1 MIARYS
7 RPRMAAIWETGN
19 RYAAWLEVE
28 LAAAEAMARRG
39 WIPKKVPVVCRKKA
53 CIDVARILE
62 IEKKVKHDVIAFLTG
77 VGESIGPEARFL
89 HYGLTSY
96 DVVDTALGMLLAQS
110 ADLLLEG
117 VDALLAAIKKQAKRY
132 KDTPMAGR
140 THGMHAEPITFGLKL
155 CSWYEEMRRNR
166 ERLER
171 ARVSIAVG
179 KISGAVGTYAHLDP
193 AIETEVCKKLGLVAD
208 PISTQVVQRD
218 RHADYLLALAQLAT
232 SLEKFAL
239 EIRHLQRTEVGE
251 VEEPFTTGQKGSS
264 AMPHKKNPIISEQIC
279 GLARV
284 MRGYAL
290 ATLENNP
297 LWHERDISNSS
308 VERIVLPDASILM
321 DYLLDRMT
329 YLVADFVV
337 RPDVMK
343 RNLGLTGGRMHS
355 ETVMLALTRT
365 GLRREQAYE
374 IVQRNAM
381 EAMRSGRTLRELL
394 GADPDVAK
402 RLDAAQLAAAFDPKH
417 ALRWTD
423 TIFKRIFGK
432 GRKKPAARRARRPK
446 V

>member
-1 MIARYS
+1 MISRYS
-7 RPRMAAIWETGN
+7 RPRMAAVWETEN

-39 WIPKKVPVVCRKKA
+39 WIPKKVPVVCRRKA
-53 CIDVARILE
+53 RIDVGRILE
-62 IEKKVKHDVIAFLTG
+62 IERKVKHDVIAFLTG
-77 VGESIGPEARFL
+77 VGETIGPEARYL

-110 ADLLLEG
+110 CDLLLEG
-117 VDALLAAIKKQAKRY
+117 VDGLLAALRRQARRY
-132 KDTPMAGR
+132 KRTPMAGR

-155 CSWYEEMRRNR
+155 CSWYEETRRNR
-166 ERLER
+166 ERLGR
-171 ARVSIAVG
+171 ARASVAVG

-193 AIETEVCKKLGLVAD
+193 AIEKEVCRKLGLAPD

-251 VEEPFTTGQKGSS
+251 VEEPFTAGQKGSS

-329 YLVADFVV
+329 YLVTDFVV
-337 RPDVMK
+337 HPDVMR

-381 EAMRSGRTLRELL
+381 EGMRSGRPLRELL
-394 GADPDVAK
+394 GADPEVA
-402 RLDAAQLAAAFDPKH
+402 RRLSPAVLDAAFNPRH

-423 TIFKRIFGK
+423 AIYARIFGA
-432 GRKKPAARRARRPK
+432 GSRTGKKRAARARG
-446 V
+446 

>member
-1 MIARYS
+1 
-7 RPRMAAIWETGN
+7 
-19 RYAAWLEVE
+19 
-28 LAAAEAMARRG
+28 
-39 WIPKKVPVVCRKKA
+39 
-53 CIDVARILE
+53 
-62 IEKKVKHDVIAFLTG
+62 
-77 VGESIGPEARFL
+77 
-89 HYGLTSY
+89 
-96 DVVDTALGMLLAQS
+96 
-110 ADLLLEG
+110 
-117 VDALLAAIKKQAKRY
+117 
-132 KDTPMAGR
+132 
-140 THGMHAEPITFGLKL
+140 MHAEPITFGLKL
-155 CSWYEEMRRNR
+155 CSWYEETRRNR
-166 ERLER
+166 ERLAR

-193 AIETEVCKKLGLVAD
+193 AIEVEVCKKLGLVAD

-337 RPDVMK
+337 HPEVMK

-355 ETVMLALTRT
+355 ETVMLALTST

-381 EAMRSGRTLRELL
+381 EGMRSGRPLRELL
-394 GADPDVAK
+394 GADPEIAK
-402 RLDAAQLAAAFDPKH
+402 RLDAAQLDAAFDPKH

-423 TIFKRIFGK
+423 AIFTRIFGRGAK
-432 GRKKPAARRARRPK
+432 RPAARRRL
-446 V
+446 

>member
-1 MIARYS
+1 MIPRYT
-7 RPRMAAIWETGN
+7 RPRMAAVWEAEN
-19 RYAAWLEVE
+19 RYATWLEVE

-39 WIPKKVPVVCRKKA
+39 WVPKKVPVVCRRKA
-53 CIDVARILE
+53 RIDVARILE
-62 IEKKVKHDVIAFLTG
+62 VEKKVKHDVIAFLTA
-77 VGESIGPEARFL
+77 VAETVGPEARYL

-96 DVVDTALGMLLAQS
+96 DVVDTALGLLLAQS

-117 VDALLAAIKKQAKRY
+117 VDGLLAALKKQARRY
-132 KDTPMAGR
+132 KHTPMAGR

-155 CSWYEEMRRNR
+155 LSWYEETRRNR
-166 ERLER
+166 ERLAR

-179 KISGAVGTYAHLDP
+179 KVSGAVGTYAHLDP
-193 AIETEVCKKLGLVAD
+193 AIEKEVCRKLGLAAD
-208 PISTQVVQRD
+208 PISNQVVQRD
-218 RHADYLLALAQLAT
+218 RHACFLSCLAVIGA

-337 RPDVMK
+337 HPDVMR

-355 ETVMLALTRT
+355 ETVMLALAGK
-365 GLRREQAYE
+365 GLARQAAYE

-381 EAMRSGRTLRELL
+381 ESMRSGRPLRELL
-394 GADPDVAK
+394 AADPEVAR
-402 RLDAAQLAAAFDPKH
+402 RLTPKELGAAFDPRH

-423 TIFKRIFGK
+423 AIFARVLG
-432 GRKKPAARRARRPK
+432 GRAPARRKARRA
-446 V
+446 

>member
-1 MIARYS
+1 
-7 RPRMAAIWETGN
+7 MAAIWETGN

-53 CIDVARILE
+53 RIDVARILE

-77 VGESIGPEARFL
+77 VGETIGPEARFL

-110 ADLLLEG
+110 ADLLIEG
-117 VDALLAAIKKQAKRY
+117 VDALLAAINKQARRF

-166 ERLER
+166 ERLTR

-193 AIETEVCKKLGLVAD
+193 AIETEVCRKLGLVAD

-337 RPDVMK
+337 HPDVMK

-355 ETVMLALTRT
+355 ETVMLALTST

-381 EAMRSGRTLRELL
+381 EGMRSGRPLRELL
-394 GADPDVAK
+394 GADPEVAK
-402 RLDAAQLAAAFDPKH
+402 RLDAGQLDDAFDPKH

-423 TIFKRIFGK
+423 AIFKRIFGA
-432 GRKKPAARRARRPK
+432 RAKKPAARRRS
-446 V
+446 